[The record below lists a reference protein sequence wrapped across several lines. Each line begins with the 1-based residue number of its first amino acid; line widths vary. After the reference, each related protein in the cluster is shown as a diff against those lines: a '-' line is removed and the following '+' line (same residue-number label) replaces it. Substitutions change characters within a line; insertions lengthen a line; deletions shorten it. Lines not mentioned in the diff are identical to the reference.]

1 LGNGLLKRGHTS
13 NAISSSN
20 FDTGPHHPFA
30 NGNVPDLN
38 PYNEY
43 TVEEEAAPNRAVV
56 ETSQI
61 TSDVD
66 GNSYVEMVIDLY
78 RQESGFGFRIVGV
91 LIYVLGDEDVI
102 FL

>member
-20 FDTGPHHPFA
+20 FDT
-30 NGNVPDLN
+30 PDLN

-43 TVEEEAAPNRAVV
+43 TVEEDAAASRTAAD
-56 ETSQI
+56 TATASQI

-91 LIYVLGDEDVI
+91 LIYELRDEDVI

>member
-1 LGNGLLKRGHTS
+1 MKRGHTS

-30 NGNVPDLN
+30 SGNAPDLN

-43 TVEEEAAPNRAVV
+43 TVEEDAAASRTALD
-56 ETSQI
+56 TATASQI

-91 LIYVLGDEDVI
+91 LIYVLRDEDVI